1 MRLINIG
8 RNDILKPKISIDY
21 RKNYDKIRKFNMI
34 NTDEFPNLKYLKQ
47 KAMNY
52 YDVLEHEG
60 LAVSTIRGELS
71 AISVFF
77 NYLMEYYPDRELD
90 KKAIEEIFNPSNE
103 INLH

>member
-1 MRLINIG
+1 MVETIYLNQ
-8 RNDILKPKISIDY
+8 KISIDY

-47 KAMNY
+47 KSY
-52 YDVLEHEG
+52 ELLRCLRTYEG

-77 NYLMEYYPDRELD
+77 NYLMNYYPDRELI
-90 KKAIEEIFNPSNE
+90 KSYWKRYLIQVMR
-103 INLH
+103 